1 MQAATPRATVT
12 RAFVIGRRRKGRKNG
27 QVIREVERALR
38 KAGWTTDSKLVS
50 KKREI
55 REATAAKVTA
65 RYDVVV
71 AVGGDGSVA
80 QAATALARS
89 KVALGI
95 VPTGTGNLLAG
106 NLDLPRDPAEAADV
120 ILTGRRRVIDVG
132 RARFGRKKHD
142 FIVACG
148 IGYDAEVM
156 DATDKG
162 QKMKWGKA
170 AYIANAIGQVGEIE
184 NVTHEITLDGES
196 RTFEASQV
204 FIANFGR
211 LLPVVTPRQAV
222 RPDDGL
228 LDVIVVSASGFLPG
242 LIAGWEA
249 LRQKGTGVSG
259 GGHVFRARASR
270 IRVETKAPRLVEGDG
285 SVIGTTPLSV
295 RVLPGALTVLVPS
308 R

>member
-1 MQAATPRATVT
+1 MVDAGSEMLDRPARTEVT
-12 RAFVIGRRRKGRKNG
+12 RAFVIGRRRKGRRNG
-27 QVIREVERALR
+27 QVVREVERALR
-38 KAGWTTDSKLVS
+38 AGGWTTDSKLVS

-55 REATAAKVTA
+55 REATASKVSA

-71 AVGGDGSVA
+71 AVGGDGSVG
-80 QAATALARS
+80 QAVAALART

-106 NLDLPRDPAEAADV
+106 NLALPSDPADAARV

-132 RARFGRKKHD
+132 RATLGREKRD
-142 FIVACG
+142 FVIACG

-162 QKMKWGKA
+162 QKLQWGKA
-170 AYIANAIGQVGEIE
+170 AYIANAIGQVGEIR

-196 RTFEASQV
+196 RTIDASQI

-211 LLPVVTPRQAV
+211 LLPVVKPRQAI

-228 LDVIVVSASGFLPG
+228 LDVIVVSASGVLRVSSQPG
-242 LIAGWEA
+242 KSCARREPASAAAGMS
-249 LRQKGTGVSG
+249 SG
-259 GGHVFRARASR
+259 HGRAGSGSRRKRRDSSKATAASS
-270 IRVETKAPRLVEGDG
+270 AAHLSASGSCPR
-285 SVIGTTPLSV
+285 
-295 RVLPGALTVLVPS
+295 R
-308 R
+308 